1 MADLEAVKKRIEEL
15 RQLIHHH
22 DYRYYVLDSPEFSD
36 AEYDAL
42 ARELRQ
48 LEEQQPQFI
57 TPDSPTQR
65 VSGQPLEGFG
75 ELVHRLPLLSLTN
88 AFEAP
93 ELQAWHEGR
102 VRLLE
107 GRTFAMT
114 CELKI
119 DGLAVSLVYEDGSL
133 RTGATRGDG
142 YKGEDVTQNLKTIR
156 SIPLTVPP
164 TAPRRFEVRGEV
176 YMPRGNFA
184 KLNEERARQGF
195 PLFANPR
202 NSAAGSVRLL
212 DPRITA
218 QRKLDIFIYGLGW
231 SEDGE
236 VPDTQWELLAHLK
249 SLGFRVNPQNTRCRD
264 LEEVEDFYRSWEE
277 GHHALDYA
285 TDGVVVKVDPIVYWD
300 QLGVVGRE
308 PRWAVAYKFP
318 AEQATTRL
326 LDIGINVGRTGSL
339 NPFAI
344 LEPVQ
349 VSGVTVKH
357 ATLHN
362 EEDVQRKD
370 IRIGDWVMVERA
382 GEVIP
387 QVIGPILSR
396 RTGQERVFQMPQS
409 CPVCNS
415 PVVSPEGEVMSRCPN
430 NSCPAQLFETLR
442 HFAGVMEIEGLGQS
456 WCDALLKA
464 DLVKDVADLYYLS
477 QEQLLT
483 LERMG
488 EKLASNILASI
499 DMSKQRSL
507 ATLLTA
513 LGIRHVGRETAEL
526 LARHFGSLDH
536 LASASSEELIS
547 IPTVGPKVAE
557 SILSYFQNQQNT
569 KVIKKLWSGG
579 VKMGEAL
586 LAAPREALP
595 LAGKTFV
602 ITGKLSSSREQAERK
617 VKELGGAAASSVTRK
632 TDYLV
637 VGEDPGSK
645 LERAQELGT
654 QLLTEEEFQRLLGA

>member
-184 KLNEERARQGF
+184 KLNEERARQGL

-569 KVIKKLWSGG
+569 KVIEKLWSGG